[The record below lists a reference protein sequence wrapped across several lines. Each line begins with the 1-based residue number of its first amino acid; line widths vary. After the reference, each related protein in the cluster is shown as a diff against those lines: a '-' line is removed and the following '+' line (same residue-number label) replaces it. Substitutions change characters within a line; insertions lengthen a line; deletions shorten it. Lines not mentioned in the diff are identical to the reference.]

1 MDILSGRKHKIAQMI
16 ERYLVKIE
24 ECIECFRSALL
35 KYFEKGISREFD
47 ELIEKT
53 HIAESLADDMRRE
66 IEITLYEK
74 SMIPESRGDILGL
87 LENTDRVL
95 NKAQS
100 VLYQIQTQFLQ
111 IPEFLKEDFKK
122 LMDINIEAFKGVVRA
137 IRKLFEDLKA
147 VRDITNEIDKCESSS
162 DRLEREIIKKIFQS
176 DIDIGE
182 KILLKEV
189 VIETGNI
196 SDLSQTVG
204 DRLNIIT
211 AKRLI

>member
-16 ERYLVKIE
+16 ERYLVKVE

-53 HIAESLADDMRRE
+53 HIVESLADDMRRE

-111 IPEFLKEDFKK
+111 MPEFLKDDFKK
-122 LMDINIEAFKGVVRA
+122 LMDINIEAFKGVGKA
-137 IRKLFEDLKA
+137 IRKLFEDLKV

-176 DIDIGE
+176 NIDIGE